1 MLANIESF
9 PSNVDVDKFAK
20 EHPLNVGLNSVK
32 KHTFAKA
39 FLEKND
45 EVSAWKVLLMK

>member
-1 MLANIESF
+1 MLGNIEAV
-9 PSNVDVDKFAK
+9 PSKTVVDKFAK
-20 EHPLNVGLNSVK
+20 EHPQIIGCNSVK

-45 EVSAWKVLLMK
+45 VASAWKVLLMK